1 MNNSSEEGRCVTGI
15 SVPVVLAIELA
26 NGKDDRNDDEG
37 DDGEAPG
44 GSEHEDQHHARL
56 SHTPQSN
63 IQVEAHLVRYCC
75 GVCCKPAIP

>member
-63 IQVEAHLVRYCC
+63 IQVEAHLVR
-75 GVCCKPAIP
+75 